1 MGDFLTRLTVLLIRC
16 WTSCYLLPSPS
27 VSRLIEV
34 GGLDLTRSISRTN
47 CNSSV
52 LELEVDGLVGGL
64 TN

>member
-1 MGDFLTRLTVLLIRC
+1 MLLIRC
-16 WTSCYLLPSPS
+16 WTSCYFLPSPS
-27 VSRLIEV
+27 VSRLIEVGGLV